1 MKLPRDG
8 YPPFVLVSR
17 AATVAQAR
25 LAAEGFVFN
34 PF

>member
-8 YPPFVLVSR
+8 YPSYVLVSR
-17 AATVAQAR
+17 AATMAQAR